1 MELPSIRN
9 HYDLLISLLQL
20 ERQLSETDAAL
31 RQAKFNLRE
40 AKVAQAEYSG
50 SFKRFRD
57 KLTGKR
63 EASETALR
71 HRVQQAEADLASAQR
86 VKESLVNRIA
96 EEKAQLS
103 ALPDW
108 ASRNDGSREWHR
120 LEAMYCTEMLKPH
133 LDITHELLLERRAQF
148 NGTYAGQIKS
158 HLELADIYSAPE
170 AAGEDCK
177 TLLLRLREAL
187 DGLEIPF
194 EIGSFFEA
202 PTAFLSSATQFTR
215 MDRINT
221 AIGQA
226 EAMQKLLPQLQ
237 KQLEISP

>member
-1 MELPSIRN
+1 MELSPIRMQF
-9 HYDLLISLLQL
+9 DLQISQLRL
-20 ERQLSETDAAL
+20 ERQQSRLDAAL
-31 RQAKFNLRE
+31 RQAKFDLRE
-40 AKVAQAEYSG
+40 AKIAQAEYG
-50 SFKRFRD
+50 STLKSFLD
-57 KLTGKR
+57 KFTGKR
-63 EASETALR
+63 EEVEPSLR
-71 HRVQQAEADLASAQR
+71 HAVQKAEATLASAQQ
-86 VKESLVNRIA
+86 EYDALTNRLS
-96 EEKAQLS
+96 ELGEQLS
-103 ALPDW
+103 LLPDW
-108 ASRNDGSREWHR
+108 ASRNDGSAEWHR
-120 LEAMYCTEMLKPH
+120 LEALYCTEMLQPL
-133 LDITHELLLERRAQF
+133 LDTTHELLLERRAQF

-177 TLLLRLREAL
+177 TLLLRLKAAL

-221 AIGQA
+221 AIAQA

-237 KQLEISP
+237 KQLEASS